1 MMLGRMRLRFDRLL
15 ASREP
20 PCGAAVVLATTLV
33 VFAGCAVTPPYQPP
47 KPAMPAE
54 WKVEAPWRV
63 ATPADDAPKGPWW
76 RRFNDDQLSALI
88 AKALQENATLAV
100 AASRLQQ
107 ARATVDV
114 VGAAQYPQLAAALR
128 EQRLHISANRPLT
141 NYAAPNFRT
150 TQSDHQAQLTASYE
164 LDFFGRVRSAVD
176 GALAAS
182 EQSAADLENVR
193 LLVTA
198 DLATAYFNLR
208 ATDIE
213 LDVLARAL
221 ELQRKTLGVVS
232 ARRDLGAASGVE
244 VSQQQALVDSTLT
257 QVDILRRQRAVF
269 QNAMATLVGTPAPQ
283 FALAPEVRLITP
295 PAIPIGVPSDILERR
310 PDVASAER
318 AMAAANAQV
327 GVAVASYYP
336 SIALGGAYGVQ
347 TRAFERLLESP
358 SVIWSLGLSLLQPIL
373 DGGRLKANEAFARAG
388 YQATVENYRRVV
400 LTAMQ
405 EVEDGILGLSAL
417 ESASTQAEV
426 AVASARKV
434 FDMATAR
441 YEGGIASSLEVITAQ
456 QALLTAERLSAQLV
470 GQRLLTTVF
479 LVKALGGDWAAAD
492 KITQH

>member
-1 MMLGRMRLRFDRLL
+1 
-15 ASREP
+15 
-20 PCGAAVVLATTLV
+20 
-33 VFAGCAVTPPYQPP
+33 
-47 KPAMPAE
+47 MPAE

-63 ATPADDAPKGPWW
+63 ATPADDVPKGPWW
-76 RRFNDDQLSALI
+76 YRFKDAQLTGLI
-88 AKALQENATLAV
+88 EKALNENATLAI
-100 AASRLQQ
+100 AAARLQQ
-107 ARATVDV
+107 ARATVEV
-114 VGAAQYPQLAAALR
+114 VGAAQYPQLAASLR
-128 EQRLHISANRPLT
+128 EQRIHISANRPLT

-150 TQSDHQAQLTASYE
+150 TQPDHQVQLVASYE
-164 LDFFGRVRSAVD
+164 LDFFGRIRSAVD

-182 EQSAADLENVR
+182 EQSAADLENAR

-213 LDVLARAL
+213 LDVLTRAL
-221 ELQRKTLGVVS
+221 ELQRKTLGVVA
-232 ARRDLGAASGVE
+232 ARRDLGAASGLE
-244 VSQQQALVDSTLT
+244 LSQQQALVDSTLT

-269 QNAMATLVGTPAPQ
+269 QNAIATLTGTPAPL
-283 FALAPEVRLITP
+283 FVLAPEVRLITP

-327 GVAVASYYP
+327 GVAVASFYP
-336 SIALGGAYGVQ
+336 SIALGGAFGSQ
-347 TRAFERLLESP
+347 TRAIDRLLQYP
-358 SVIWSLGLSLLQPIL
+358 SVIWSLGATLLQPIL
-373 DGGRLKANEAFARAG
+373 DGGRLKANEVFARAG
-388 YQATVENYRRVV
+388 YQATVESYRRIV

-417 ESASTQAEV
+417 ESASAQAEV

-434 FDMATAR
+434 HDMATAR
-441 YEGGIASSLEVITAQ
+441 YEGGVANSLEVITAQ

-479 LVKALGGDWAAAD
+479 LVKALGGDWDTAARVSR
-492 KITQH
+492 Q